1 MLAELSIYPLG
12 VGAHTSSTLA
22 DILQIVDLSRIPY
35 VLTPSGTCIEG
46 EWEEIMTLVKKCH
59 EKARSH
65 CEHVVT
71 ELRIEDDPRSKNK
84 LRENI
89 VSVEVAAGHRFHDDL
104 SQLQDKKARDEVDE
118 MC

>member
-46 EWEEIMTLVKKCH
+46 EWEEIMTLVNKCPVSYTH
-59 EKARSH
+59 L
-65 CEHVVT
+65 T
-71 ELRIEDDPRSKNK
+71 LPTILR
-84 LRENI
+84 
-89 VSVEVAAGHRFHDDL
+89 V
-104 SQLQDKKARDEVDE
+104 
-118 MC
+118 